1 MQERSKKMRRHSSG
15 SISSLLLVFLA
26 TVPPTMAQSC
36 ISLAT
41 STQCSAFNSS
51 SISAGSALSGQFPF
65 LAFVSSTQQFDDQLS
80 RYITTNYVQQKYQ
93 QLLGCVNV
101 NLTNTTNLYARYT
114 TSVICNSIVQQSIE
128 PCSLSTS
135 DARPLCAESCAQQ
148 ATSEESIT
156 VNDQLCGQPNQNFI
170 DQIRADF
177 TTCALPSDSLS
188 PRCVTGAENEPND
201 CGFSSNLQGL
211 CGFCAASSPNAT
223 DSCCVGSNVTT
234 RCVGVELPITPSMPP
249 LFPSSTSGS
258 SPSETGSTGAAAQD
272 GSGRNGL
279 SRGAIAGIV
288 VGGVVGALL
297 IVAVILLCCT
307 GMYGRWR
314 NRHQRQSVFNQ
325 PWPPRRGGPNMA
337 FAPLPSSQGAQTSD
351 ETQTGGRVA
360 RMAALTGTS
369 SDSPSY
375 GNNAAAAGTRRYG
388 DSSESEAYGETPKS
402 RLGGRPITGKRRG
415 SLTSQSVLGT
425 TDDHSSP
432 NSGSEGQYSSPE
444 GMASGQSEQLQA
456 FKDYYSPDEIHP
468 GDAVATLWAYQP
480 RAGDEFELERG
491 DMLKVVGIWDDGW
504 ATGVRIRDR
513 VETYEAKRRL
523 QRDSGMSHGSV
534 RREEASSPDE
544 EIKAFPLVCVCLP
557 EHWKSTIDGDDAEEA
572 NMASREH

>member
-1 MQERSKKMRRHSSG
+1 MQGKTTKMRAHFSG
-15 SISSLLLVFLA
+15 WISSLLLAFLA
-26 TVPPTMAQSC
+26 AAPPTNAQSC
-36 ISLAT
+36 ISMAT
-41 STQCSAFNSS
+41 STQCPAFDSS
-51 SISAGSALSGQFPF
+51 SVFTGPALSGQFPF

-80 RYITTNYVQQKYQ
+80 QYVTTNYVQQKYQ
-93 QLLGCVNV
+93 QLLGCNNL

-135 DARPLCAESCAQQ
+135 DAPPLCAESCAQQ
-148 ATSEESIT
+148 ATSEETIT

-188 PRCVTGAENEPND
+188 ARCVTGAENEPND
-201 CGFSSNLQGL
+201 CGFSTNLQGL
-211 CGFCAASSPNAT
+211 CSFCAASSPNAT
-223 DSCCVGSNVTT
+223 DSCCVGSNATS
-234 RCVGVELPITPSMPP
+234 RCVDVELPITSSMPP
-249 LFPSSTSGS
+249 LFPSPTDGS
-258 SPSETGSTGAAAQD
+258 SPTGPPAAAAPD

-279 SRGAIAGIV
+279 SRGAVAGIAVGAV
-288 VGGVVGALL
+288 VGGLLVLAL
-297 IVAVILLCCT
+297 ILFFCT
-307 GMYGRWR
+307 GMFGRWR
-314 NRHQRQSVFNQ
+314 NRHQRHSVFNQ
-325 PWPPRRGGPNMA
+325 PSPPRRGRPNMA

-351 ETQTGGRVA
+351 EPQTGGRVA
-360 RMAALTGTS
+360 RMTALTGTS

-375 GNNAAAAGTRRYG
+375 GNTAAATGGRRYG
-388 DSSESEAYGETPKS
+388 DTSESEGYGETPES
-402 RLGGRPITGKRRG
+402 RRGGRPVTGKRHG
-415 SLTSQSVLGT
+415 SLTSQSVLGG

-523 QRDSGMSHGSV
+523 QRDSGVSHGTA
-534 RREEASSPDE
+534 RRAESSSPDGE
-544 EIKAFPLVCVCLP
+544 VKAFPLVCVCLP
-557 EHWKSTIDGDDAEEA
+557 EHWKSTVDGDDAEDG
-572 NMASREH
+572 NMANRPSG

>member
-1 MQERSKKMRRHSSG
+1 MRPHAHSTG
-15 SISSLLLVFLA
+15 LTPSLLLVMLA
-26 TVPPTMAQSC
+26 AVPPTIAQSC

-51 SISAGSALSGQFPF
+51 SISSGSALSGQFPF
-65 LAFVSSTQQFDDQLS
+65 LAFVSSTQEFDDQLG
-80 RYITTNYVQQKYQ
+80 RYVKTNYVQQKYQ
-93 QLLGCVNV
+93 QLLGCDNV

-114 TSVICNSIVQQSIE
+114 TSVICNSIVQQSIG

-135 DARPLCAESCAQQ
+135 VVRPLCAESCAQQ
-148 ATSEESIT
+148 ATSEETIT
-156 VNDQLCGQPNQNFI
+156 VNGRLCGEPNQNFI

-177 TTCALPSDSLS
+177 TTCALPSGSLS
-188 PRCVTGAENEPND
+188 ARCVTGAENEPND

-211 CGFCAASSPNAT
+211 CGFCGASSPNAT
-223 DSCCVGSNVTT
+223 DSCCVGSNVTS
-234 RCVGVELPITPSMPP
+234 RCEGVELPITSSMPP

-258 SPSETGSTGAAAQD
+258 SPTGPPAAGSQD
-272 GSGRNGL
+272 GAGHHGL
-279 SRGAIAGIV
+279 SGGAIAGIA
-288 VGGVVGALL
+288 VGAV
-297 IVAVILLCCT
+297 VAALVILAIILFCCT
-307 GMYGRWR
+307 GMFGRWR

-325 PWPPRRGGPNMA
+325 PTPPRRGGPNMA
-337 FAPLPSSQGAQTSD
+337 FAPLPSSQGAQASN

-360 RMAALTGTS
+360 RMTALTGTS

-375 GNNAAAAGTRRYG
+375 GNTAAATGARRNG
-388 DSSESEAYGETPKS
+388 ETSESEGFGETPES
-402 RLGGRPITGKRRG
+402 RLGGRPITGKRHG
-415 SLTSQSVLGT
+415 SLTSQSVLGG
-425 TDDHSSP
+425 TDDQSSP

-491 DMLKVVGIWDDGW
+491 DMLKIVGIWDDGW

-523 QRDSGMSHGSV
+523 QRDSGVSHGTA
-534 RREEASSPDE
+534 RRAESSSPE
-544 EIKAFPLVCVCLP
+544 GEVKAFPLVCVCLP
-557 EHWKSTIDGDDAEEA
+557 EHWKSTVDGDDAEEA
-572 NMASREH
+572 NLGNLPRGSES